1 MGMRAR
7 LTVLGLVVVAVLL
20 LVAPA
25 APAMTVN
32 QVARLVAADPVNGDA
47 YGFAVAASGDTV
59 LVGDAYRTVDSLAE
73 AGVVYVYT
81 NGSGGWTQAQ
91 LLTASDP
98 AALVGF
104 GTSVAVEGDT
114 LAVGA
119 PGATMNGVPF
129 GAVYLYKNVNGVWT
143 FQQKLMASDPQQAA
157 DFGSSVSLDGDQL
170 AVGCP
175 GFYVAGPRASRGF
188 SYAPGAAY
196 VFSRANGTWSQTAK
210 LQASEGTAGLHM
222 GYAVAISGDTV
233 MAGAPGLVGVSDG
246 PRMASRQGNISPTGR
261 VLVFTHAGGSWAQ
274 TQVIQSGATSQDDL
288 GISIALAGDES
299 VIGAPGETIGTN
311 KLQGAAYVYTRSGGV
326 WNLAQ
331 KLTRADGA
339 ALDFFGIAVAR
350 SGPALAVSDA
360 KERDGDPSRFD
371 GALYVYTK
379 VDGLWAPQASAPKP
393 AAAAASE
400 VLGFSVALSGS
411 TLVAGAPYEDKYDSV
426 AAGAAYVFSLTDTV
440 TASVSGEHGAVTPS
454 GSQAVPIGSTPT
466 FTFAPESGYAVAA
479 VVVDGAAVTPT
490 GANAYTFAPV
500 YADHTI
506 SVSFDKMIGPT
517 TNIEFRNNIWFR
529 KPIKI
534 IFNIE
539 DMGPRAGEAS
549 SSRWDGKGMP
559 PSSTEYRI
567 GKSKWK
573 LGTRCTVR
581 RQGVTRIYARSSDAR
596 GVVGPTAKGIVRID
610 YTTPLV
616 TGYGRPQDRSGKA
629 TSFRFKIK
637 DKPTKWVRAMLAVTR
652 YGYPEQQYPLGK
664 VPTGRAI
671 SRSVKLDL
679 GVGTW
684 SWRIVVRDP
693 AGNRGLCRWRY
704 LDVSP

>member
-7 LTVLGLVVVAVLL
+7 LTVLGLIVLAVLV
-20 LVAPA
+20 LVVPA
-25 APAMTVN
+25 APAMSVN
-32 QVARLVAADPVNGDA
+32 QVARLVAADPTNGDA
-47 YGFAVAASGDTV
+47 YGYAVATSGDTIC
-59 LVGDAYRTVDSLAE
+59 VGNAYRTVDSIVE

-91 LLTASDP
+91 LLTANDP

-104 GTSVAVEGDT
+104 GGSVAIQGDT

-129 GAVYLYKNVNGVWT
+129 GAVYVYKNVNGVWT
-143 FQQKLMASDPQQAA
+143 LQQKLTASDPQQASE
-157 DFGSSVSLDGDQL
+157 FGFSVSLDGDQL

-175 GFYVAGPRASRGF
+175 GFYTAGPRGSRGL

-196 VFSRANGTWSQTAK
+196 VFSRSNGTWSQTAK

-222 GYAVAISGDTV
+222 GYAVATSGDTV
-233 MAGAPGLVGVSDG
+233 MAGAPGLVGPSGG
-246 PRMASRQGNISPTGR
+246 PRMAGRAGNISQTGR
-261 VLVFTHAGGSWAQ
+261 VLVFTRAGGSWAQ

-288 GISIALAGDES
+288 GISIALAGEES
-299 VIGAPGETIGTN
+299 VIGAPGETVGTN
-311 KLQGAAYVYTRSGGV
+311 KWQGAAYVYTRSGGT

-339 ALDFFGIAVAR
+339 AFDFFGLAVAR

-379 VDGLWAPQASAPKP
+379 VDGAWTLQASAPKP
-393 AAAAASE
+393 AAGAASE
-400 VLGFSVALSGS
+400 VFGFSLALSGS
-411 TLVAGAPYEDKYDSV
+411 TLVTGAPYEDQYESV
-426 AAGAAYVFSLTDTV
+426 SAGAAYVFSLTDTV
-440 TASVSGEHGAVTPS
+440 TASVSGSGGFISPAGA
-454 GSQAVPIGSTPT
+454 QAVAFGSTPA
-466 FTFAPESGYAVAA
+466 FTFAPDSGYAVDT
-479 VVVDGAAVTPT
+479 VLVDGVGVTPT
-490 GANAYTFAPV
+490 GANTYTFAPV

-506 SVSFDKMIGPT
+506 SVSFHKTLGPET
-517 TNIEFRNNIWFR
+517 TIVLKTQKIWFNH
-529 KPIKI
+529 PVVI
-534 IFNIE
+534 ICL
-539 DMGPRAGEAS
+539 DLAPRAGGAGAGT
-549 SSRWDGKGMP
+549 WDGRGMP
-559 PSSTEYRI
+559 PSSTQHRV
-567 GKSKWK
+567 GKGKWK
-573 LGTRCTVR
+573 LGSRFTVR
-581 RQGVTRIYARSSDAR
+581 RQGVTKIFARSSDER
-596 GVVGPTAKGIVRID
+596 GTVGPTAKRTVRID
-610 YTTPLV
+610 YTTPVV

-664 VPTGRAI
+664 VPTGRKI

-693 AGNRGLCRWRY
+693 ARNRGLCSWRY